1 MNHQNK
7 IIGRQLQKTGLTELF
22 EKTRNGQG
30 TIALIAGEAGM
41 GKTLLA
47 EEMLSAS
54 GLSFYTGRTTEG
66 VTLPYGPVTG
76 VLRDYLRR
84 TNTQSIDCGPLTQ
97 YLACLLPELGT
108 GKAQP
113 DAETLVETLIAAL
126 SAIADR
132 EPAAIFF
139 DDLHWADDA
148 TLYMLPLIAERTRN
162 LPLLILG
169 TYRSD
174 EIPRGHQLRR
184 MRNELRRRRLL
195 HEITIE
201 NLTRDETEHLIN
213 RAIGASPAPSLTDI
227 IYEKTLGVP
236 LFVEE
241 LSAVLSSHH
250 RLEETHG
257 GLALPEG
264 EGVPVPE
271 SIRDAVLLRLDNLTE
286 SSRNL
291 LEISAVAGIEFDF
304 DLVTNVAQTDEGLAD
319 LIERNWI
326 TEIAPGRGSFRHGLV
341 REAVYNEITWSK
353 RRTLHRRIAEH
364 LESSGAPP
372 EQISEHWLAA
382 NEMYNAR
389 KALLVSAE
397 RSCELHAYR
406 DAARAAH
413 RALENWREGDNEELR
428 LQTLERLAQ
437 CAQLNGQLGDAVRSL
452 KEVVDS
458 PIVKKDFKRY
468 AKTQRSLATV
478 YGLQG
483 AWEQY
488 LTARTAAAEAFEKS
502 GADAEAATEWLAAAT
517 RNYGMSNIQPAID
530 LSLKAYDL
538 AVKAGRPDLQTRILG
553 IKGNA
558 LSAAGRLEE
567 GIETVHEGLSLALQH
582 NLPEAASDAYKRL
595 GDSLEAA
602 SRFSSASKAYHSAYN
617 FCRRQGDDKL
627 AQLCLGCMAYVLFRT
642 GNWKQCDD
650 VCREVLND
658 SNSFEGSLSLAYGML
673 GFVNTYRGTFRAAR
687 KYINKGME
695 LVRKL
700 NIENLIMGYLEGR
713 ALLDELE
720 GKDESAAENYRQL
733 LEMRAKINDDHYAL
747 PALCSAV
754 TFFATRGMEKDAVLC
769 SKALADMAKH
779 SGNIENLGVL
789 AYALGETSLLQNNT
803 KEAIR
808 QFEQASEHFEK
819 LETPLE
825 RLKAEFRL
833 GVAHKRNHVHK
844 DAIKHLRNAYNIA
857 KNLGCRP
864 LASQIA
870 DELDTLGEPVGEQRS
885 PEAASRAAYNGL
897 TRRQVEILRLITNGL
912 TNKEIAA
919 KLYLSPRTVE
929 MHVANILDRLNCRSR
944 IEAVRKAK
952 EMGMVA

>member
-1 MNHQNK
+1 MNHNNK
-7 IIGRQLQKTGLTELF
+7 IIGRQLQKAELTKLF

-47 EEMLSAS
+47 EEMLDNS
-54 GLSFYTGRTTEG
+54 GLSYYTGRSSEG
-66 VTLPYGPVTG
+66 VTPPYGPITG
-76 VLRDYLRR
+76 ILRDYLRQNNLD
-84 TNTQSIDCGPLTQ
+84 TIDCGSLTP
-97 YLACLLPELGT
+97 YLYCLLPEIGDKQT
-108 GKAQP
+108 QP
-113 DAETLVETLIAAL
+113 DADTLIETIISAL
-126 SAIADR
+126 SDIVR
-132 EPAAIFF
+132 QEPSVLFL
-139 DDLHWADDA
+139 DDLHWADNA
-148 TLYMLPLIAERTRN
+148 TLHVLPMIAERTRE

-184 MRNELRRRRLL
+184 MRNELRRRRQL
-195 HEITIE
+195 HEIIIE
-201 NLTRDETEHLIN
+201 NLTHDETEHLIT
-213 RAIGASPAPSLTDI
+213 RVTGAVPAPSLTDV

-250 RLEETHG
+250 RLEETHE

-264 EGVPVPE
+264 AGIPVPE
-271 SIRDAVLLRLDNLTE
+271 SIRDAVLLRLDNLAE
-286 SSRNL
+286 SSRDL
-291 LEISAVAGIEFDF
+291 LEISAVAGIEFDLE
-304 DLVTNVAQTDEGLAD
+304 LVTNLAQTDEALAD

-326 TEIAPGRGSFRHGLV
+326 EEIAPGRGAFHHGLV
-341 REAVYNEITWSK
+341 REAIYHEITWSK
-353 RRTLHRRIAEH
+353 RRTLHRRIAEY
-364 LESSGAPP
+364 LEFSGTLP
-372 EQISEHWLAA
+372 EQIAEHWLAA
-382 NEMYNAR
+382 NELSNAR
-389 KALLVSAE
+389 KALIISAE

-413 RALENWREGDNEELR
+413 RALENWREGENEELR

-452 KEVVDS
+452 REVADS
-458 PIVKKDFKRY
+458 PIVKKDLMRY
-468 AKTQRSLATV
+468 AQTLRSLATV

-483 AWEQY
+483 TWEHY
-488 LTARTAAAEAFEKS
+488 LTARSSAAGAYEKA
-502 GADAEAATEWLAAAT
+502 GAYAEAATECLSAAT
-517 RNYGMSNIQPAID
+517 RNYGMNNIQPAIE
-530 LSLKAYDL
+530 LSIKAYDL
-538 AVKAGRPDLQTRILG
+538 AVKAGRPDLQARILSL
-553 IKGNA
+553 KGNA
-558 LSAAGRLEE
+558 LSADGKLDE
-567 GIETVHEGLSLALQH
+567 GIETVHEGLSLALHH

-602 SRFSSASKAYHSAYN
+602 SQFSSASKAYYSAYN
-617 FCRRQGDDKL
+617 FCRNQGDNKL

-642 GNWKQCDD
+642 GEWKQCND
-650 VCREVLND
+650 VCQEVLD
-658 SNSFEGSLSLAYGML
+658 DPESFDGSLSLAYGML
-673 GFVNTYRGTFRAAR
+673 GFLNAYRGTLRAAR
-687 KYINKGME
+687 KHLNKSME

-700 NIENLIMGYLEGR
+700 NIENLIMGCLEGL

-720 GKDESAAENYRQL
+720 GKDDSAAENYRQL
-733 LEMRAKINDDHYAL
+733 MELRAKMDDHHYAL

-754 TFFATRGMEKDAVLC
+754 TFFATRSLEKDAVLC
-769 SKALADMAKH
+769 SKALADMAKS

-789 AYALGETSLLQNNT
+789 AYALGETALLNNNT
-803 KEAIR
+803 NEAIR

-833 GVAHKRNHVHK
+833 GVAHKHNDDHK
-844 DAIKHLRNAYNIA
+844 NAILHLRNAYNIA

-870 DELDTLGEPVGEQRS
+870 DELDTLGEPTGEQRS

-897 TRRQVEILRLITNGL
+897 TRRQVEILRLITGGL
-912 TNKEIAA
+912 TNKEIAS

-944 IEAVRKAK
+944 IEAARKA
-952 EMGMVA
+952 EELGVVE